1 MSKIN
6 FRKITVVNIKGEE
19 EIADIQEKL
28 GSQLFFGREMEEYE
42 LGKKI
47 YHAQGEV
54 ELNEKEEDLVRKAIE
69 GYSYVLRI
77 AIKDALK

>member
-6 FRKITVVNIKGEE
+6 LKKITVVNIKGEE
-19 EIADIQEKL
+19 EITDIQEKL

-47 YHAQGEV
+47 YHAQGDV

-69 GYSYVLRI
+69 GYSYVLRV
-77 AIKDALK
+77 AIKEALK

>member
-6 FRKITVVNIKGEE
+6 FGSINIENIKGEE
-19 EIADIQEKL
+19 EVADIREKL
-28 GSQLFFGREMEEYE
+28 GSQLFFAHEQEEYE

-47 YHAQGEV
+47 YHSKGEM
-54 ELNEKEEDLVRKAIE
+54 ELTEKEEDLVRNAIA

-77 AIKDALK
+77 AIKNAMK

>member
-1 MSKIN
+1 MSKIH
-6 FRKITVVNIKGEE
+6 FRTIKVVNIKGEE

-28 GSQLFFGREMEEYE
+28 GSQLFFGHDMEEYE

-47 YHAQGEV
+47 YNAKGDV

-69 GYSYVLRI
+69 GYSYVLRV
-77 AIKDALK
+77 AIKEALK

>member
-6 FRKITVVNIKGEE
+6 FRSIRLTNIEGKEE
-19 EIADIQEKL
+19 FADIHDKL
-28 GSQLFFGREMEEYE
+28 GSQLFFGHEMEEYE

-47 YHAQGEV
+47 YNAKGEV
-54 ELNEKEEDLVRKAIE
+54 ELSEKEEDLVRKAIE

-77 AIKDALK
+77 AIKNSMK

>member
-6 FRKITVVNIKGEE
+6 FKAIKLVNIKGEE

-28 GSQLFFGREMEEYE
+28 GSQLFFGHDMEEYE

-69 GYSYVLRI
+69 GYSYVLRV
-77 AIKDALK
+77 AIKEALK

>member
-6 FRKITVVNIKGEE
+6 FKKITVVNIKGEE

-28 GSQLFFGREMEEYE
+28 GSQLFFGREMDEYE

-47 YHAQGEV
+47 YNAQGEV

-77 AIKDALK
+77 AIKEALK

>member
-6 FRKITVVNIKGEE
+6 FSEIRLENIKGEE
-19 EIADIQEKL
+19 EVADIREKL
-28 GSQLFFGREMEEYE
+28 GSQLFFGHEMEEYE

-47 YHAQGEV
+47 YHAKGEI
-54 ELNEKEEDLVRKAIE
+54 ELTEKEEDIVRNAIA

-77 AIKDALK
+77 AIKNAMK

>member
-6 FRKITVVNIKGEE
+6 FRKITVVNIKDEE

-28 GSQLFFGREMEEYE
+28 GSQLFFAHEQEEYE

-77 AIKDALK
+77 AIKKALK